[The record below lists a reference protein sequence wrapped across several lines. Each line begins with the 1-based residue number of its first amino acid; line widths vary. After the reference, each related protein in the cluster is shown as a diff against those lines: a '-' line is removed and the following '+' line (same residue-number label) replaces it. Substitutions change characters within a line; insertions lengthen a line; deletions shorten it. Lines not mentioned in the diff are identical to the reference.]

1 MTEPKKKVALFIG
14 SDITAHLVLNKIV
27 PEMID
32 SGFRPVIFMPKHKS
46 SEKANLPE
54 LKKMAFFERKIL
66 ADVVYP
72 YLNGLTER
80 SKPIAPQ
87 MLAKKYGLSY
97 FDVENINAPDF
108 VKRQQEASDYVGALS
123 IRCFQIFKPE
133 HIQVWRDKGF
143 LLNLHP
149 GILPEYQGVMSV
161 ARAVADPEQKRY
173 GWTLHHIDAGIDTG
187 NILAKQGRQI
197 DRTKTVLRSTI
208 DMVEPGAVAITR
220 IFEDLKYDRILEGT
234 QQPPRGD
241 GANYYSYP
249 DEEELAKWEEAGIS
263 LVDPEEVVQL
273 YTDIF
278 SDPQTEHGKGL
289 KAKLREAIK
298 AEGYD
303 EPPKKQHFIKLPPI
317 SDEFKDATTD
327 EPKKLQFSG
336 ANFVKS
342 FFAVFAPQNS

>member
-1 MTEPKKKVALFIG
+1 MAEPKKKVALFIG

-32 SGFRPVIFMPKHKS
+32 SGFRPVIFMPEHKS

-87 MLAKKYGLSY
+87 MLAKKYNLTY
-97 FDVENINAPDF
+97 LEVPNINDPAF

-197 DRTKTVLRSTI
+197 DHTKTVLRSTI

-249 DEEELAKWEEAGIS
+249 DNEELAKWEKAGIL
-263 LVDPEEVVQL
+263 LVDAEEVVQL

-289 KAKLREAIK
+289 KLKLREAIRT
-298 AEGYD
+298 AGYD
-303 EPPKKQHFIKLPPI
+303 IPPKKQNYIESPSL
-317 SDEFKDATTD
+317 SDSFQSVTSPDV
-327 EPKKLQFSG
+327 KKSQTFG
-336 ANFVKS
+336 TNFVKNI
-342 FFAVFAPQNS
+342 FAVFAPQN